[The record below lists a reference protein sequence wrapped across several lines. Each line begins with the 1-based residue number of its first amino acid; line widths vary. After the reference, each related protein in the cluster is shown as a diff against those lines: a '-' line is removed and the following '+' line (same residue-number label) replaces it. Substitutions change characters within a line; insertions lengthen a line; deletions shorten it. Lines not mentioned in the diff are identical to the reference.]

1 MIEEFGTV
9 VGLREGGR
17 IALVQCHKQT
27 ACASCQAVSVC
38 HPGHGKLREIEARN
52 DVQAKEDDRVRLA
65 TSSRNFLRSSF
76 ILYILPVLGLL
87 GGAAFGHQLG
97 NAGFLTIDPE
107 LLMALSAVIVM
118 AVVFGLIYYLSR
130 YLNRD
135 AFMPVIV
142 AVEIKKQ
149 VCTHGN

>member
-9 VGLREGGR
+9 IGLREGGR

-38 HPGHGKLREIEARN
+38 QPGHGKLREIEARN
-52 DVQAKEDDRVRLA
+52 DAHAMEQDRVRLA

-87 GGAAFGHQLG
+87 GGAGFGHQLG
-97 NAGFLTIDPE
+97 RAGFLTIDPE
-107 LLMALSAVIVM
+107 LLMALSAVATM
-118 AVVFGLIYYLSR
+118 AVVFALIYHLTR
-130 YLNRD
+130 RLKRD

-142 AVEIKKQ
+142 AVEMEKQ
-149 VCTHGN
+149 Q

>member
-1 MIEEFGTV
+1 MIEEFGIV
-9 VGLREGGR
+9 IGLREGGR

-38 HPGHGKLREIEARN
+38 QPGHGKLREVEARN
-52 DVQAKEDDRVRLA
+52 DAQAMEQDRVRLV

-87 GGAAFGHQLG
+87 GGAGVGHQLG
-97 NAGFLTIDPE
+97 RAGFSTIEPE
-107 LLMALSAVIVM
+107 LLMALSAVTTMV
-118 AVVFGLIYYLSR
+118 VVFGLIYHLTR
-130 YLNRD
+130 RLKRD

-142 AVEIKKQ
+142 AVEMKKQ
-149 VCTHGN
+149 Q